1 MHSHYGV
8 DPAPGL
14 KGTDDTNSLKAPI
27 LPWLRSLDG
36 INTHDLAFNL
46 SIAGG
51 ITTSMILPGSAGN
64 IGLSIFS
71 TWTAEQGLTCRGTS
85 FYHQAPVDCRKYSSI
100 DAGKLAGVV

>member
-51 ITTSMILPGSAGN
+51 ITTSMVLPGSAGN
-64 IGLSIFS
+64 ILVGSLDARTLADNTEVDKLLPSSPVGLPKI
-71 TWTAEQGLTCRGTS
+71 LLNRCR
-85 FYHQAPVDCRKYSSI
+85 
-100 DAGKLAGVV
+100 

>member
-51 ITTSMILPGSAGN
+51 ITTSLILPGSAGN
-64 IGLSIFS
+64 MFVLPVTNSGASADVLAAVRPSQSSPDGPPKILRS
-71 TWTAEQGLTCRGTS
+71 QCR
-85 FYHQAPVDCRKYSSI
+85 
-100 DAGKLAGVV
+100 

>member
-51 ITTSMILPGSAGN
+51 ITTSLILPGSAGN
-64 IGLSIFS
+64 IGGQAFTIKPR
-71 TWTAEQGLTCRGTS
+71 WTAENTPQS
-85 FYHQAPVDCRKYSSI
+85 MQVSQQV
-100 DAGKLAGVV
+100 KLKKNEN